1 MIHLRI
7 FSFLALCFGLFSGAL
22 GAQTFNPMKWT
33 FESRNISGDEFE
45 LVFKGTL
52 EKGWYSY
59 SQYLKGDDGPVPTTL
74 NFETKNF
81 ELLGKAVEEGNKI
94 TVEKDP
100 VFDMPLTKFKDIFTI
115 KQRVR
120 VKDYA
125 QPISG
130 YINAMCCDNE
140 KCLPPKDFEF
150 AFSLKKGATETAVVP
165 GAEPTPSLPPVPSGG
180 DTAKTVTP
188 AEYTGAGAPPEMLN
202 GFPVFNPRRAGIDI
216 AAPVSNCSPNADGG
230 PLQGTKPVE
239 EKKNLFFWLLLGLGG
254 GAFALLTPCIYPMI
268 PLTVSFF
275 TKSSRT
281 RAQGIRNALI
291 YGGSITGIYVLLG
304 LLASFTI
311 GAAGL
316 NSLSTNAVVNLVLFA
331 VLTIF
336 AFSFFGY
343 FELTLPSSWTTSTD
357 SQAGKGGLLGVFFMA
372 FTLVLVSFSCT
383 GPIAASLMTQ
393 ALEEPASA
401 AMGMLGFGL
410 ALGLPFGLFAAF
422 PGWLQSMPKSGGW
435 MNNVKIFLGFLE
447 LALAFKFFSTADLTM
462 HWGILKYEI
471 FIALW
476 ALVALFNALYFFGLF
491 RFTKNAPKVKRS
503 AGNLIVGGISLAV
516 ALYLCTGFLWNKD
529 TCSYRS
535 PALTSGLAPP
545 TYYAFRKCET
555 VCQNE
560 GKCPIG
566 ICCFR
571 DYAEGLAY
579 AKANKKMIMIDFTGY
594 GCVNCRKMEEHVWV
608 LPQIYSL
615 LKNDVVLISLYVDD
629 RDPLEQVEVDPE
641 GNKLRTK
648 GAKWSVFE
656 TVNFKYNAQPYYA
669 LLSPDEQLLNEP
681 RGYTPNEKEYEG
693 FLRCGFEALKKVCPD
708 CHQPN

>member
-1 MIHLRI
+1 MTMHTAILR
-7 FSFLALCFGLFSGAL
+7 SSLFLWLGLVAGPVFG
-22 GAQTFNPMKWT
+22 QTYNPLKWT
-33 FESRNISGDEFE
+33 FESRNLQGDEFE
-45 LVFKGTL
+45 LIFQGTL
-52 EKGWYSY
+52 EKGWYTY
-59 SQYLKGDDGPVPTTL
+59 SQFLQDDGPVPTSLT
-74 NFETKNF
+74 FESTNF

-94 TVEKDP
+94 TVDKDP
-100 VFDMPLTKFKDIFTI
+100 VFDIPLTKFKDRFII

-120 VKDYA
+120 VKDYSK
-125 QPISG
+125 PITG
-130 YINAMCCDNE
+130 YLNAMCCDQE
-140 KCLPPKDFEF
+140 KCLPPKDYEF
-150 AFSLKKGATETAVVP
+150 AFVLKKGAAPTDGGAPAPETVEPVTPEPGPAETAP
-165 GAEPTPSLPPVPSGG
+165 GGGTTAET
-180 DTAKTVTP
+180 
-188 AEYTGAGAPPEMLN
+188 LN
-202 GFPVFNPRRAGIDI
+202 GLPVFNPKREAIDLDH
-216 AAPVSNCSPNADGG
+216 PVSNCSADAGSGATADGTA
-230 PLQGTKPVE
+230 PAK

-254 GAFALLTPCIYPMI
+254 GLFALLTPCIYPMI

-275 TKSSRT
+275 TKSSQT

-316 NSLSTNAVVNLVLFA
+316 NSLSTNAVVNVVLFV
-331 VLTIF
+331 VLTVF
-336 AFSFFGY
+336 AFSFFGF
-343 FELTLPSSWTTSTD
+343 FELTLPSSWTTQTD
-357 SQAGKGGLLGVFFMA
+357 SRANQGGLLGVFFMA

-462 HWGILKYEI
+462 HWGILKYEL
-471 FIALW
+471 FIGLW
-476 ALVALFNALYFFGLF
+476 ALIALLNALYFFGLF
-491 RFTKNAPKVKRS
+491 RFTPSAPKAKRS
-503 AGNLIVGGISLAV
+503 PGNLLVGALSLGLSV
-516 ALYLCTGFLWNKD
+516 YLCTGFGWNTE
-529 TCSYRS
+529 TCSYQS
-535 PALTSGLAPP
+535 PAITSGMAPP
-545 TYYAFRKCET
+545 TYYAFRQCET
-555 VCQNE
+555 ACPNE

-579 AKANKKMIMIDFTGY
+579 AKANQKMIMIDFTGY

-608 LPQIYSL
+608 LPDIYKL
-615 LKNDVVLISLYVDD
+615 LKNDLVLISLYVDD
-629 RDPLEQVEVDPE
+629 RAPLAQPEVDPE
-641 GNKLRTK
+641 GNKLRTQ
-648 GAKWSVFE
+648 GSKWTVFE

-669 LLSPDEQLLNEP
+669 LLSPDEQLLNAP
-681 RGYTPNEKEYEG
+681 RGYTPDAQEFEA
-693 FLRCGFEALKKVCPD
+693 FLRCGFDALERVCPA

>member
-1 MIHLRI
+1 MK
-7 FSFLALCFGLFSGAL
+7 FSHFFAHRLLLFCWGFLAAPLF
-22 GAQTFNPMKWT
+22 AQTYNPLKWT
-33 FESRNISGDEFE
+33 YESRHLQGDEFE

-52 EKGWYSY
+52 ESGWFTY
-59 SQYLKGDDGPVPTTL
+59 SQFLQDDGPVPTSLT
-74 NFETKNF
+74 FESTNM

-94 TVEKDP
+94 SVDKDP
-100 VFDMPLTKFKDIFTI
+100 VFDIPLTKFKDRYII

-120 VKDYA
+120 VKDYSK
-125 QPISG
+125 PVSG
-130 YINAMCCDNE
+130 YLNAMCCDKE
-140 KCLPPKDFEF
+140 KCLPPKDYEF
-150 AFSLKKGATETAVVP
+150 VFVLKKTSTGDAAPVP
-165 GAEPTPSLPPVPSGG
+165 AAPTPAPGETQPEATATAPTG
-180 DTAKTVTP
+180 DTAAAP
-188 AEYTGAGAPPEMLN
+188 GADGS
-202 GFPVFNPRRAGIDI
+202 VFNPKRSAIDI
-216 AAPVSNCSPNADGG
+216 EHPVSDCAGG
-230 PLQGTKPVE
+230 GASAAGTAPTS

-254 GAFALLTPCIYPMI
+254 GLFALLTPCIYPMI

-275 TKSSRT
+275 TKSSQT

-316 NSLSTNAVVNLVLFA
+316 NSLSTNAVVNMVLFA
-331 VLTIF
+331 VLAVF
-336 AFSFFGY
+336 AFSFFGF

-357 SQAGKGGLLGVFFMA
+357 SKANQGGLLGVFFMA

-462 HWGILKYEI
+462 HWGLLKYEL

-476 ALVALFNALYFFGLF
+476 ALIALLNGLYFFGLYS
-491 RFTKNAPKVKRS
+491 FTKYAPKAKRS
-503 AGNLIVGGISLAV
+503 AGNLLVGALSLGLTA
-516 ALYLCTGFLWNKD
+516 YLCTGFMWNAD
-529 TCSYRS
+529 TCSYQS
-535 PALTSGLAPP
+535 PAITSGMAPP
-545 TYYAFRKCET
+545 TYYAFRGCET
-555 VCQNE
+555 ACPNE

-571 DYAEGLAY
+571 DYEEGLAH

-608 LPQIYSL
+608 LPEIYRL

-629 RDPLEQVEVDPE
+629 REKLESPEVDPD
-641 GNKLRTK
+641 GNKLRTQ
-648 GAKWSVFE
+648 GAKWTVFE

-669 LLSPDEQLLNEP
+669 LLSPDEQLLNAP
-681 RGYTPNEKEYEG
+681 RGYTPDAAEYES
-693 FLRCGFEALKKVCPD
+693 FLRCGFEALKQVCPD
-708 CHQPN
+708 CHQPD